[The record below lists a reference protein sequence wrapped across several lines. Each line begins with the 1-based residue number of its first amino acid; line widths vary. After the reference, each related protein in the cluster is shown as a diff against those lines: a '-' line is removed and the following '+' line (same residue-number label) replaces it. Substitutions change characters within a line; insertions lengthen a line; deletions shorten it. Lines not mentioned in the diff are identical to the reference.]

1 MYDHE
6 LHDVSCNLYDS
17 IEALKREPITV
28 IDNKD
33 GTVEIKCAVSI
44 EYNKDDWEQIAAD
57 PANGEYLSLLD
68 LPKYEDGSSGTT
80 SIGDCLL
87 SSQDTINNNLPSQTA
102 QGRFDSATS
111 TCPRNERGFTD

>member
-6 LHDVSCNLYDS
+6 LHDVSCNLYAS
-17 IEALKREPITV
+17 IEALKREPISV
-28 IDNKD
+28 VDNKD

-44 EYNKDDWEQIAAD
+44 EYDKNDWEQIAAD

-68 LPKYEDGSSGTT
+68 LPKYEDGSSTTT

-87 SSQDTINNNLPSQTA
+87 SSQSTINNNIPH
-102 QGRFDSATS
+102 DH
-111 TCPRNERGFTD
+111 